1 MNLHMS
7 TELADEVVAEA
18 LRHINR
24 KSVEYHLHVQ
34 NSDEYL
40 LAQIDAKLIVQVLIN
55 IIDNA
60 IKYTTPGSDIT
71 IEWNRKGDFIYIS
84 VADNGPGIPD
94 QAKPHVFEMFYTVS
108 NEIVDSRRSMGLGLA
123 PVQIHRQCAWRRNQ
137 RDRSSAPW
145 ICLYIF
151 CTSRGG

>member
-7 TELADEVVAEA
+7 TELVDEVVAEA

-60 IKYTTPGSDIT
+60 IKYTPPGSDIT

-94 QAKPHVFEMFYTVS
+94 QAKPHVFEMFILYPTKLLTAAAAWDWVWHCANPS
-108 NEIVDSRRSMGLGLA
+108 SMRMEEKS
-123 PVQIHRQCAWRRNQ
+123 P
-137 RDRSSAPW
+137 
-145 ICLYIF
+145 
-151 CTSRGG
+151 